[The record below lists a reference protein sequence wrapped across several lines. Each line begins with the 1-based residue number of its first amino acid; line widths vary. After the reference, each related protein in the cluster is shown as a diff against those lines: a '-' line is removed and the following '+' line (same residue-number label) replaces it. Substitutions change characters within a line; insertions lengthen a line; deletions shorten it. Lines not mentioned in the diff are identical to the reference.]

1 MQMQKMKERAWIL
14 IAGLLLA
21 VFIGA
26 CAEVQV
32 AEPPPPPSPSVIT
45 AEDGVRYYVTGLR
58 IPGTRQELR
67 TRKGDANLWI
77 PLAEISKIHFISP
90 AFDDYR
96 QADIILASREIIRL
110 EVDTN
115 QILEGRTEAGY
126 WNMPLG
132 RIRSVNFGS

>member
-1 MQMQKMKERAWIL
+1 MKRAWIL

-32 AEPPPPPSPSVIT
+32 AEAPPPPSPSVIT

-67 TRKGDANLWI
+67 TKKGDASLWI
-77 PLAEISKIHFISP
+77 PLAEISKIHFTSP

-96 QADIILASREIIRL
+96 QAEIILASREVIRV